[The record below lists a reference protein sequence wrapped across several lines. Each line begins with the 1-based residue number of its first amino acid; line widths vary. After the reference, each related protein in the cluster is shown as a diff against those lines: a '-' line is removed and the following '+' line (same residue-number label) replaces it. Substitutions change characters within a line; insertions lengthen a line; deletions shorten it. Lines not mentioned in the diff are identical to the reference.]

1 MTDMVNEFPRY
12 WHASAKLSP
21 NRHDPSLNYFGV
33 SAGQRCQFG
42 LRKDGFTP
50 TIRVAGFNGIVAITS
65 GAAYLRKM
73 LARSDDGRRC
83 SATFATFRRIANPAI
98 CAVDVGND
106 KRCSSGLMTVEAY
119 KFGAET

>member
-1 MTDMVNEFPRY
+1 
-12 WHASAKLSP
+12 
-21 NRHDPSLNYFGV
+21 
-33 SAGQRCQFG
+33 
-42 LRKDGFTP
+42 LRKDGFIP

-65 GAAYLRKM
+65 GAAFVRKM
-73 LARSDDGRRC
+73 LGRSDDGRRC
-83 SATFATFRRIANPAI
+83 SATFASFRRIANPAI